1 MYHYS
6 HYRYWRKRQILSLF
20 IYQTHNPFRTL
31 ERPIFLKFSFYQN
44 KIFPQIKKSTTEK
57 RLESD
62 IEVFQNNS

>member
-1 MYHYS
+1 M
-6 HYRYWRKRQILSLF
+6 LSLF

-31 ERPIFLKFSFYQN
+31 KRPIFLKFSFYQN